1 MIKLPLPLKKIK
13 TLFLLIL
20 LSSMGYFGYVTYEEA
35 KKYETYTT
43 QIADACDVDGLAN
56 ERIDEFTE
64 IISLGL
70 VKNQTKVDLQ
80 TIKAKQTK
88 AQEQSKLFLYYFL
101 CSLAILILFS
111 FTCTVRTAAMAL
123 SFATFI
129 SLIYGL
135 INPILMVT
143 IHKKVEYV
151 GDVILSFESKGII
164 GSINKLYANGEL
176 AVAFT
181 ILLFSI
187 LLPVFKS
194 LTLTFMLVFH
204 KSTWNKKLVAFFKQ
218 IGKWSMIDV
227 FVVATFLVYF
237 TSNTGGITKAEI
249 QVGLYFFLIYVILS
263 MITAILTQK
272 VLLRLAQQPI
282 EEVAEPVE
290 AKSPSLQPYD
300 LKKL

>member
-1 MIKLPLPLKKIK
+1 MIKKILPLRLLK
-13 TLFLLIL
+13 TLLMLIL
-20 LSSMGYFGYVTYEEA
+20 LSSMSYFGFKTYKEA

-43 QIADACDVDGLAN
+43 QIAMACNVDGLAN

-70 VKNQTKVDLQ
+70 VKNETKVILKGL
-80 TIKAKQTK
+80 KAKQTQ
-88 AQEQSKLFLYYFL
+88 AQEQSKVFLYYFL
-101 CSLAILILFS
+101 LSLATLIVFS
-111 FTCTVRTAAMAL
+111 FTCTVRRAAMAL

-135 INPILMVT
+135 LNPILMVT
-143 IHKKVEYV
+143 IHKEIEYL

-164 GSINKLYANGEL
+164 GSITKLYVSGEL

-187 LLPVFKS
+187 LLPVVKS

-204 KSTWNKKLVAFFKQ
+204 QSPWNQKLVAFFKQ

-237 TSNTGGITKAEI
+237 TSATGGITKAEI
-249 QVGLYFFLIYVILS
+249 QVGLYFFLIYVLLS

-272 VLLRLAQQPI
+272 VLLQYN
-282 EEVAEPVE
+282 PVD
-290 AKSPSLQPYD
+290 ARSPSLQPYD

>member
-1 MIKLPLPLKKIK
+1 MIIK
-13 TLFLLIL
+13 TSPLRLFRTLLMLIL
-20 LSSMGYFGYVTYEEA
+20 LCTMVYFGFKTYEEA
-35 KKYETYTT
+35 KTYETYTT
-43 QIADACDVDGLAN
+43 QIASACNVDGLAN

-70 VKNQTKVDLQ
+70 VKNEAKVVLEKLKTKQLQ
-80 TIKAKQTK
+80 S
-88 AQEQSKLFLYYFL
+88 QEKSKIFLYYFL
-101 CSLAILILFS
+101 ISLAILIVFS
-111 FTCTVRTAAMAL
+111 LTCTVRRAAMAL

-135 INPILMVT
+135 LNPILMVT
-143 IHKKVEYV
+143 IHKKVEYL

-164 GSINKLYANGEL
+164 GSINKLYASGEL

-187 LLPVFKS
+187 LIPVVKS
-194 LTLTFMLVFH
+194 LTLTFMLVFQE
-204 KSTWNKKLVAFFKQ
+204 SPWNSKLVSFFKQ

-237 TSNTGGITKAEI
+237 TSDTGGITKAEI
-249 QVGLYFFLIYVILS
+249 QVGLYFFLTYVILS

-272 VLLRLAQQPI
+272 VLNKVNLKTP
-282 EEVAEPVE
+282 
-290 AKSPSLQPYD
+290 KSPSLQPYD